1 MAQRTYQNMIKQS
14 THFWILCSILLVV
27 VLIYQPGLKGPF
39 VLDDGENISFHPGI
53 ALKEL
58 NANSIKQA
66 LLAGNSG
73 PLKRP
78 LASISFAL
86 NHYFA
91 GGFDN
96 TLPFK
101 VTNLAIHAITTILIY
116 FLAFWLTR
124 APALA
129 ALTNTQALQLASF
142 SAALWAI
149 HPIQLTNVLYVVQR
163 MNSLSALFV
172 VAGLLTYVYGRQLL
186 ETQRSRGFLL
196 MSIGVFAGMM
206 LGLTAKE
213 NAVLLSL
220 FALTIEFVFFK
231 RAHLDIVTRRHLFL
245 LFSLALAIP
254 AILFLAYIAVHPDYF
269 SNSYALRSFSVSER
283 LLTEMRILWYYIHL
297 LVIPSVNELGL
308 FHDDITLSTNLFTP
322 YTTFLSV
329 AGILALLIFALIKIK
344 RYPIISF
351 AILWFLAGHLLEST
365 VFSLELVY
373 EHRNYL
379 PSFSI
384 VFALCYFLISR
395 PPKANSTN
403 KIWILLICA
412 TTIMLGFATW
422 SRANTWKD
430 AVLLAESMAERHP
443 LSPRAND
450 FASRVV
456 LAEKNDIFLAVRY
469 TLKGLNA
476 DPREVGFYL
485 DLRILLATLAAEIND
500 GLARTKNAQLLDTFS
515 INVQGLPEGIE
526 SKAENNEIHLV
537 YHKSTDAQIHQ
548 LLKTQPISVH
558 GIVSL
563 ENLSRC
569 ILSPSSTCRSLENIA
584 LTWFSVA
591 AENPRTSTTYRS
603 IMQIEAAKLY
613 ARTGDNKRAL
623 DYASQ
628 AMDGSPNMPS
638 YQLAK
643 TEYLIR
649 LGRLA
654 EARTMLDRFEKTESE
669 DFIQYS
675 ANKITLEKLSRM
687 YEKAIKTKTG
697 VPSGM
702 K

>member
-1 MAQRTYQNMIKQS
+1 MIKKT
-14 THFWILCSILLVV
+14 THFWILCPILLIV

-39 VLDDGENISFHPGI
+39 VLDDGENISLHPGI

-58 NANSIKQA
+58 NTNSIKQA
-66 LLAGNSG
+66 LLAGDSG

-96 TLPFK
+96 TLAFK
-101 VTNLAIHAITTILIY
+101 ATNLAIHAITTILIY
-116 FLAFWLTR
+116 FLAFWLTK

-129 ALTNTQALQLASF
+129 ALAKTQALQLAGF

-149 HPIQLTNVLYVVQR
+149 HPLQLTNVLYVVQR

-172 VAGLLTYVYGRQLL
+172 VAGLLLYVYGRQLL
-186 ETQRSRGFLL
+186 ETQRSRGFRL
-196 MSIGVFAGMM
+196 MTIGVFAGMM

-213 NAVLLSL
+213 NAVLLPL
-220 FALTIEFVFFK
+220 FALTIEFAFFK
-231 RAHLDIVTRRHLFL
+231 RAHLDIITRRHLWL
-245 LFSLALAIP
+245 LFSVALAIP
-254 AILFLAYIAVHPDYF
+254 AILFLAYVAVHPDYF
-269 SNSYALRSFSVSER
+269 SNSYAVRSFSVSER
-283 LLTEMRILWYYIHL
+283 LLTEMRILWYYIRL
-297 LVIPSVNELGL
+297 MVIPSVNELGL
-308 FHDDITLSTNLFTP
+308 FHDDIPLSANLFTP

-329 AGILALLIFALIKIK
+329 VGILALLIFALIRIR

-365 VFSLELVY
+365 VFGLELVY

-379 PSFSI
+379 PSFGI
-384 VFALCYFLISR
+384 MFALCYFLISHI
-395 PPKANSTN
+395 PKANSSN

-412 TTIMLGFATW
+412 TAIMLGFATW

-430 AVLLAESMAERHP
+430 ALLLAESMAERHP

-450 FASRVV
+450 FAARVV
-456 LAEKNDIFLAVRY
+456 LAEKDDIYAAIRY
-469 TLKGLNA
+469 TQKGLNA

-485 DLRILLATLAAEIND
+485 DLRILLAGLAAEIND
-500 GLARTKNAQLLDTFS
+500 GLTRTKRVRLLDTS
-515 INVQGLPEGIE
+515 NIIVQGLPEGVE
-526 SKAENNEIHLV
+526 STIENNEIHLI
-537 YHKSTDAQIHQ
+537 YPKSTDGQIHQ
-548 LLKTQPISVH
+548 LLTTQPISVH

-569 ILSPSSTCRSLENIA
+569 ILNPSSACHSLENIA
-584 LTWFSVA
+584 LTWFSFA

-613 ARTGDNKRAL
+613 ARAGDNKRAL

-628 AMDGSPNMPS
+628 AMDGSPNMLS

-675 ANKITLEKLSRM
+675 ANKTALEELSRM
-687 YEKAIKTKTG
+687 YEKAIKTKTAA
-697 VPSGM
+697 PSGM
-702 K
+702 KKD